1 MNEAKALPELL
12 VMLVTD
18 PRTAVLF
25 ALLVIAAIHDV
36 RTYRIPNWLT
46 MGGAAF
52 GLIFS
57 LFVPFPEHGGL
68 YWALGGLALG
78 MTLML
83 PLYAMKV
90 MGAGDVKLMAMAG
103 SLLGVHDV
111 IFAVIA
117 TFIFGGILALGV
129 ALSRGVLRNMLGNV
143 IQLVQTMMVSVLAGA
158 GGTGQAEIVHSAGKL
173 PYGVSICIATIGYV
187 VVKQVGFL

>member
-1 MNEAKALPELL
+1 MNEAKALLDLL

-18 PRTAVLF
+18 PRVAILF
-25 ALLVIAAIHDV
+25 ALLVTAAIHDV
-36 RTYRIPNWLT
+36 RTYKIPNWLT

-52 GLIFS
+52 GLAYS
-57 LFVPFPEHGGL
+57 LFVPFPMHGGL
-68 YWALGGLALG
+68 LWALGGLALG
-78 MTLML
+78 LALML

-103 SLLGVHDV
+103 SFLGLHE
-111 IFAVIA
+111 IFFAVIA
-117 TFIFGGILALGV
+117 TFIVGGVLALGF

-143 IQLVQTMMVSVLAGA
+143 KQLVQAMTVSVFAGPGGA
-158 GGTGQAEIVHSAGKL
+158 GQPAVEHSAGKL

-187 VVKQVGFL
+187 VTRQLGFL